1 MKEWIYILLMMV
13 FASCS
18 NDDYPTVQPDST
30 GKWTTPDGK
39 FTYGTVYYGDLE
51 WMTENL
57 KSGTPYYEMQFGET
71 LSNNS
76 GEPQRVSSY
85 ILDFDFEEDL
95 NEYGNLYTYKG
106 AVEACEALGDGWRL
120 PTDEDWKSLEMA
132 LGMSVGEAS
141 KEGWRGNHTATLIQE
156 GRDGSGLT
164 MQLGGHVVRDGFGSQ
179 LRLLSIGEMGYYWSA
194 STIWQE
200 GFSMP
205 LIYYRKLL
213 YSSGKVYRGVVP
225 ADQLMRVRCVRNIE

>member
-1 MKEWIYILLMMV
+1 M
-13 FASCS
+13 
-18 NDDYPTVQPDST
+18 
-30 GKWTTPDGK
+30 
-39 FTYGTVYYGDLE
+39 
-51 WMTENL
+51 
-57 KSGTPYYEMQFGET
+57 
-71 LSNNS
+71 
-76 GEPQRVSSY
+76 
-85 ILDFDFEEDL
+85 
-95 NEYGNLYTYKG
+95 
-106 AVEACEALGDGWRL
+106 GDGWRL

>member
-1 MKEWIYILLMMV
+1 MIA

-18 NDDYPTVQPDST
+18 NDDFPTVQPDST

-57 KSGTPYYEMQFGET
+57 KSGTAYYEMHFGET

-106 AVEACEALGDGWRL
+106 AVKACE
-120 PTDEDWKSLEMA
+120 T
-132 LGMSVGEAS
+132 
-141 KEGWRGNHTATLIQE
+141 
-156 GRDGSGLT
+156 
-164 MQLGGHVVRDGFGSQ
+164 
-179 LRLLSIGEMGYYWSA
+179 
-194 STIWQE
+194 
-200 GFSMP
+200 
-205 LIYYRKLL
+205 
-213 YSSGKVYRGVVP
+213 
-225 ADQLMRVRCVRNIE
+225 